1 MARIR
6 HGTIYAS
13 VDAEVEIDVA
23 DIISDIETDVLV
35 EELTRRKTSTPKGA
49 SGPEGGEPLALKLG
63 SWDADSLREAVRQ
76 NDARRVIDLLKEAM
90 Q

>member
-1 MARIR
+1 MACVRN
-6 HGTIYAS
+6 GTIYAT
-13 VDAEVEIDVA
+13 VDAEVEIDV
-23 DIISDIETDVLV
+23 DEILGDIETADLI
-35 EELTRRKTSTPKGA
+35 EELARRKDKPAKG
-49 SGPEGGEPLALKLG
+49 SFGPEGGEPLALKLG